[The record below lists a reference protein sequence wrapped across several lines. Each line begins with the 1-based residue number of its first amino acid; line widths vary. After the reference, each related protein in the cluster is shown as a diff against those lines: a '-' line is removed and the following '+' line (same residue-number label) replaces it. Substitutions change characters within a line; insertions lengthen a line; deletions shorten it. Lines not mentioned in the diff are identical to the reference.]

1 MAENSTLASARALI
15 RATGE
20 RLTAP
25 RVKVLAALLEAGE
38 ARSHQEIERALGSP
52 PVDRVTLY
60 RVLEWLVDYGLAHR
74 VAGSDRV
81 WRFSIAGEGSA
92 SHAHFACNRC
102 GKVLCLDELSP
113 RRIAPT
119 VPQGC
124 RPQRVELTV
133 TGLCADCP

>member
-1 MAENSTLASARALI
+1 MLGSARERI

-25 RVKVLAALLEAGE
+25 RERVLGVLLEAGA
-38 ARSHQEIERALGSP
+38 ARSHQEIERLLGVP
-52 PVDRVTLY
+52 QVDRVTLY
-60 RVLEWLVDYGLAHR
+60 RVLEWLVDCGLAHR

-81 WRFSIAGEGSA
+81 WRFSIAGEGKS
-92 SHAHFACNRC
+92 SHAHFECSRC
-102 GKVLCLDELSP
+102 GKVLCLDDLSP
-113 RRIAPT
+113 RRIAPQ
-119 VPQGC
+119 VPRGC